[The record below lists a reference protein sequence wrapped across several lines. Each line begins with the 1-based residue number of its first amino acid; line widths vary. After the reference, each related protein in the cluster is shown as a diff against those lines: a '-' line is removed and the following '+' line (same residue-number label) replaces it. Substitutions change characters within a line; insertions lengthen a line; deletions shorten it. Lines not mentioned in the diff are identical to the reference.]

1 MTSSSSDSS
10 EEAWRFAAQTNGG
23 TSVRGYIHEIPWMF
37 DAYTYL
43 CLFHVNTPSLGAQFL
58 KVAWNCSLR
67 SARDKNR
74 GFGCL
79 SLCAQPGRQEESRGL
94 GNVSSAWA
102 GTLGFIFCII
112 SCTRFG
118 DIHTH
123 THTHARTIQA
133 HWLLTQT
140 CLYYYIC
147 ACVLYLNLSTLTCFA
162 RQYGNPNNRN

>member
-1 MTSSSSDSS
+1 MAFQAAKVQHLSPWRPQAQIVQRRPDDSRLKPTV
-10 EEAWRFAAQTNGG
+10 E
-23 TSVRGYIHEIPWMF
+23 HPWEDISMKF
-37 DAYTYL
+37 HACLALIYTYL

-58 KVAWNCSLR
+58 KVAWNCSPR

-102 GTLGFIFCII
+102 GTLGFIFCRI

-118 DIHTH
+118 GIHTH
-123 THTHARTIQA
+123 TPTHARYKRIDCS
-133 HWLLTQT
+133 HRHV
-140 CLYYYIC
+140 YIIYVRVC
-147 ACVLYLNLSTLTCFA
+147 SI
-162 RQYGNPNNRN
+162 

>member
-123 THTHARTIQA
+123 TRTHDTSALIAHTDMSILLYMCVCALSKSIYFDMLCTTIWQP
-133 HWLLTQT
+133 Q
-140 CLYYYIC
+140 
-147 ACVLYLNLSTLTCFA
+147 
-162 RQYGNPNNRN
+162 Q